1 MNIALSRR
9 AMLRRSAAAV
19 AGVWTAARS
28 SRAAVKSANEKLNIA
43 FIGVGGRGAANLSI
57 IAGLG
62 ENVVALC
69 DVDEER
75 AAASFA
81 KFPKAKKYH
90 DFRRML
96 EEMEREI
103 DAVVVSTPDHT
114 HASPSVMAMRM
125 GKHCFCEKP
134 LAHNVYECRLMAK
147 IAEEKKLVTQLGTH
161 HHAKESH
168 RRIVEIIQAGV
179 IGPVREAHA
188 MIGGSR
194 GGGERPTDTPPV
206 PPHLHWDL
214 WLGPAPYR
222 PYHPD
227 YVPYKW
233 RFWWDFGTGETG
245 NNGVHTLDIPF
256 WALNLGLPHT
266 IEAHGPP
273 VHPETSPKSMTVH
286 YEFAARGEM
295 PPVTLHFYHSA
306 TPPPALDE
314 KNLPEWK
321 PTKWKPT
328 VLFIGEK
335 GTLAADLSNWK
346 LLPESKFR
354 DFQPTPTIPPS
365 VGHHREWVNACKTG
379 GPTTCNF
386 QYGAA
391 LTEMVLLGNVAYRT
405 GKKLRWDAAQMKA
418 TGCPEADR
426 FLKETYR
433 PGWPL

>member
-1 MNIALSRR
+1 MNIVSRR
-9 AMLRRSAAAV
+9 EMLRRSAATV
-19 AGVWTAARS
+19 AGMWAARS
-28 SRAAVKSANEKLNIA
+28 TLGAPVKSANEKLNIA

-57 IAGLG
+57 IAGFG
-62 ENVVALC
+62 DNVVALC
-69 DVDEER
+69 DVDDER
-75 AAASFA
+75 AGTAYA
-81 KFPKAKKYH
+81 KFPKAKKYY

-96 EEMEREI
+96 EEMDRDI

-114 HASPSVMAMRM
+114 HATASVMAMRM

-134 LAHNVYECRLMAK
+134 LAHNVYECRVMAQV
-147 IAEEKKLVTQLGTH
+147 AAEKKLATQLGTH

-168 RRIVEIIQAGV
+168 RRIVEIIRSGV

-206 PPHLHWDL
+206 PAHLQWDL

-256 WALNLGLPHT
+256 WALNLNHPLT

-273 VHPETSPKSMTVH
+273 VHPETSPKSMTVR
-286 YEFAARGEM
+286 YEFGARGDR
-295 PPVTLHFYHSA
+295 PPVTLHFYHTA

-321 PTKWKPT
+321 PAKWKPT

-335 GTLAADLSNWK
+335 GMLAADLSNWK

-379 GPTTCNF
+379 SPTTCNF
-386 QYGAA
+386 AYGAA

-405 GKKLRWDAAQMKA
+405 GQPLRWDPAKLKA
-418 TGCPEADR
+418 TDCPSADR
-426 FLKETYR
+426 FIKETYR